1 MTSTSSPSFDHP
13 SSPLPPHFHDNLRQ
27 LVSSAFSVIDQTP
40 PPTLREI
47 LTAYR
52 TKGDGDR
59 EMLLAMLNAKAS
71 EDQNIILTLCT
82 TSVLLL

>member
-1 MTSTSSPSFDHP
+1 P
-13 SSPLPPHFHDNLRQ
+13 
-27 LVSSAFSVIDQTP
+27 P

-59 EMLLAMLNAKAS
+59 EMLLAMLNAKTA
-71 EDQNIILTLCT
+71 EDQRLAQNTIASKNHARYLSIL
-82 TSVLLL
+82 